1 MPRMSVTRTRGERAV
16 TAAPPALLAPML
28 SLSEQIAGQ
37 LAARITAG
45 SYAPGQRIMEQAIA
59 AEFGV
64 SRGPVREAL
73 RMMEKDGLVTILARR
88 GAQVTKLSISEV
100 REIFDI
106 RVALNG
112 LRDRAIAE
120 DPQRAKVLPML
131 EKEVAELARLAR
143 DTRHSDEYVERVF
156 KLNRALTAVS
166 RSARLRAIL
175 EALAQQTLR
184 YSRLGL
190 ASDVRRRQSVR
201 HWQELVKAVREGDG
215 ERAQRAAEER
225 VRASRDEAIKKL
237 RELSE
242 N

>member
-1 MPRMSVTRTRGERAV
+1 
-16 TAAPPALLAPML
+16 
-28 SLSEQIAGQ
+28 
-37 LAARITAG
+37 
-45 SYAPGQRIMEQAIA
+45 
-59 AEFGV
+59 
-64 SRGPVREAL
+64 
-73 RMMEKDGLVTILARR
+73 
-88 GAQVTKLSISEV
+88 
-100 REIFDI
+100 
-106 RVALNG
+106 
-112 LRDRAIAE
+112 
-120 DPQRAKVLPML
+120 
-131 EKEVAELARLAR
+131 
-143 DTRHSDEYVERVF
+143 
-156 KLNRALTAVS
+156 LTAVS